1 VCEFIA
7 FCVYRK
13 HSTGEGGKMSGEQR
27 RLAAVMFTDIVG
39 YSSLTQKNERLTL
52 ELLEEHRKIVR
63 PIVTRYNGREIKTIG
78 DAFLIEFESALKATQ
93 CAIDIQKT
101 LHNHNQQSIPERRIH
116 LRIGIHLGDVEQREN
131 DVLGDAVNIASRIEP
146 LAEADGICIS
156 QQVYD
161 QIRNKIDCPAEDLGP
176 HKLKNIEYPINVYR
190 VLPLQENREIT
201 KISLDK
207 KRIAVL
213 PFLNISPDP
222 NDAYFADGLTEEL
235 IARLST
241 ISGLE
246 VIARTSTM
254 RFKGTGKG
262 VSEIGK
268 ELKAG
273 TVLEGSVRMAAN
285 RLRVTAQLID
295 ATTEKHVWV
304 QNYDRQLEDV
314 FAIQTEVAQ
323 NVSAALETQLLTEER
338 EHIEKKPTG
347 DIGAYALYLKG
358 RYYWNKRSR
367 DTLEKAINYFR
378 EAIESDPSFALAY
391 SGLADTYNLQVNH
404 GYLPPVEG
412 NPKIKEAARKAVELD
427 GTVAEAHT
435 SLGSI
440 LGREWDWIGAEMEF
454 GKALRSNPNYATA
467 HHWYSIH
474 LLSVGRLD
482 EAMRELKIAEEL
494 DPLSPVIHGWAG
506 QLYFFAR
513 QYEIALKELDK
524 QLDLDP
530 SSGLAHYFRRDI
542 YLVKGM
548 FGEASAESQ
557 LWLSDLPPSLA
568 ATLEPSFRGLICAMS
583 GRTEEAK
590 RILWECEEKT
600 EHERDEDIDEDVM
613 ANITIIHSKLGEKD
627 RALKWLERCFEAR
640 KITPFQVKLSPFFD
654 EITSDPR
661 FDELMKKFV
670 RSPGGT

>member
-1 VCEFIA
+1 M
-7 FCVYRK
+7 
-13 HSTGEGGKMSGEQR
+13 MSDEQR

-39 YSSLTQKNERLTL
+39 YSSLTQKNERLAL
-52 ELLEEHRKIVR
+52 ELLEEHRRIVR
-63 PIVTRYNGREIKTIG
+63 PILARHNGREIKTIG
-78 DAFLIEFESALKATQ
+78 DAFLIEFGSALEATE
-93 CAIDIQKT
+93 CAVEIQRS
-101 LHNHNQQSIPERRIH
+101 LRDYNQQSDVARRVHI
-116 LRIGIHLGDVEQREN
+116 RIGIHLGDVIQRQN

-156 QQVYD
+156 GEVYAQV
-161 QIRNKIDCPAEDLGP
+161 RNKIGYPNENLGP
-176 HKLKNIEYPINVYR
+176 RHLKNIDYPIDVYR
-190 VLPLQENREIT
+190 ILWMKDETAKL
-201 KISLDK
+201 SLDE

-213 PFLNISPDP
+213 PFANMSPDP
-222 NDAYFADGLTEEL
+222 ADEYFADGMTEEL
-235 IARLST
+235 IDRLAQVKS
-241 ISGLE
+241 LK
-246 VIARTSTM
+246 VIARTSVM
-254 RFKGTGKG
+254 SYKKKEKKA
-262 VSEIGK
+262 SEIAR
-268 ELKAG
+268 ELEVG
-273 TVLEGSVRMAAN
+273 TLVEGSVRKAGN
-285 RLRVTAQLID
+285 RVRVTVQLIN
-295 ATTEKHVWV
+295 AGTEEHLWSSR
-304 QNYDRQLEDV
+304 YDKDLDDI
-314 FAIQTEVAQ
+314 FAVQTEIAEKVAGE
-323 NVSAALETQLLTEER
+323 LKTQLLESEKRTL
-338 EHIEKKPTG
+338 EKKPTE

-367 DTLEKAINYFR
+367 DALEKAINYFR

-440 LGREWDWIGAEMEF
+440 LGREWDWIGAEIEF
-454 GKALRSNPNYATA
+454 GKALRSNPSYVTA

-474 LLSVGRLD
+474 LLCVGRLD

-524 QLDLDP
+524 ELDLDP

-590 RILWECEEKT
+590 RILRECEDKT
-600 EHERDEDIDEDVM
+600 EHERDEDTDEDVM
-613 ANITIIHSKLGEKD
+613 ANIAIIHSKLGEKD
-627 RALKWLERCFEAR
+627 RALEWLKRCFEAR
-640 KITPFQVKLSPFFD
+640 KITPFQVKFSPFFD

-661 FDELMKKFV
+661 FEELMKKFV
-670 RSPGGT
+670 GSLGGT